1 LNVYIQNI
9 EESKMAVFYF
19 LMLTFV
25 ALVAYAGYAETMK
38 LVQYMDLQIRHA
50 AIQIQMKWMGWQL
63 KRQLIKDTTDFQK
76 FLKEY
81 NKDVQ

>member
-1 LNVYIQNI
+1 
-9 EESKMAVFYF
+9 MAGFYL

-25 ALVAYAGYAETMK
+25 ALVVYAGYDETMR
-38 LVQYMDLQIRHA
+38 LVQYMDLQVRYA
-50 AIQIQMKWMGWQL
+50 AIQVQMKWMGWKL

-81 NKDVQ
+81 DKDVQ